1 METIT
6 QKGYLEKFA
15 IIYLDRMKKLNYTKQ
30 EAINFFEAQHEHN
43 IKNNIV
49 NNLFDMIAEATK
61 LKQN

>member
-1 METIT
+1 
-6 QKGYLEKFA
+6 
-15 IIYLDRMKKLNYTKQ
+15 MKNLNYTKQ
-30 EAINFFEAQHEHN
+30 EAIKFFEAQHDHN

>member
-15 IIYLDRMKKLNYTKQ
+15 AIYLDRMKNLDYTKQ
-30 EAINFFEAQHEHN
+30 EAIKFFETQHEHN

>member
-15 IIYLDRMKKLNYTKQ
+15 IIYLDRMKNLNYTKQ

>member
-6 QKGYLEKFA
+6 KKGYLEKFA
-15 IIYLDRMKKLNYTKQ
+15 AIYLNRMKNLNYTKQ
-30 EAINFFEAQHEHN
+30 EAIKFFENQHEHN